1 MRTKRVYRTWIYTVV
16 ISMFEAWTQDAAI
29 NHLITIFSA
38 SVNRDVAFNL
48 GTNINLT
55 CTNKTRADI
64 VFIIWEI
71 HLKNKNCKISF
82 VYDNSGID
90 SCKDGKSIQKT
101 STGQLYLHVP
111 NLSADDV
118 GLYQCESAYNGGNE
132 NYNIKVAVTV
142 PPVLSA
148 WLEWKG
154 NKIVALCR
162 AERGTPVANISWS
175 YGGSSEPAVKTQLDP
190 DGFVTVESHL
200 ELLED
205 VCPEELTCI
214 VQHRFWDQEKILVPE
229 LREENSTL
237 LWMRVTLVIIL
248 TLAGVFLLAL
258 KTCRC
263 SPHNTSQP
271 KIRALDL
278 DNNQNGRKTDDA
290 NY

>member
-16 ISMFEAWTQDAAI
+16 ISMFEAWTQDA
-29 NHLITIFSA
+29 
-38 SVNRDVAFNL
+38 VNKEVAFNL

-71 HLKNKNCKISF
+71 HLKTKNCKISF
-82 VYDNSGID
+82 VNDDSGID
-90 SCKDGKSIQKT
+90 SCKDGKSLQKT

-118 GLYQCESAYNGGNE
+118 GLYKCESVYNGGNE
-132 NYNIKVAVTV
+132 NYNIKVAVTA

-148 WLEWKG
+148 WLERKG
-154 NKIVALCR
+154 NKILALCR
-162 AERGTPVANISWS
+162 AERGTPVANLSWS

-205 VCPEELTCI
+205 VGPEELTCI
-214 VQHRFWDQEKILVPE
+214 VQHLFWDQKKILVPK
-229 LREENSTL
+229 
-237 LWMRVTLVIIL
+237 
-248 TLAGVFLLAL
+248 F
-258 KTCRC
+258 
-263 SPHNTSQP
+263 
-271 KIRALDL
+271 
-278 DNNQNGRKTDDA
+278 RKGQRFPE
-290 NY
+290 